1 MNHMIESVRK
11 ENIELREEMRQRDR
25 CREQEMEKLMS
36 RFTELTLTQEDR
48 KPPTAL
54 SSSLGSP
61 DPVISGEKELSK
73 SVQSESGKER
83 SDEDNKREHSTDS
96 QAQIKKE
103 DKGNRPPVLT
113 KPATYDGK
121 SSWLDYKSHFEAC
134 ATLGHW
140 SEEDKAMYL
149 TVSLRG
155 QAQSVLGD

>member
-1 MNHMIESVRK
+1 
-11 ENIELREEMRQRDR
+11 MRR
-25 CREQEMEKLMS
+25 L
-36 RFTELTLTQEDR
+36 TELTLTQEDR
-48 KPPTAL
+48 KPPTDL

-61 DPVISGEKELSK
+61 DPVTSGEKELSK
-73 SVQSESGKER
+73 SVQSESGKQR

-103 DKGNRPPVLT
+103 DKGNRPPVLI
-113 KPATYDGK
+113 KPATYDEK
-121 SSWLDYKSHFEAC
+121 SAWLDYKSHFEAC

-149 TVSLRG
+149 AVSLRG

>member
-1 MNHMIESVRK
+1 MYQMIETVRK

-25 CREQEMEKLMS
+25 CQEQEMEKLMS
-36 RFTELTLTQEDR
+36 RLTELTLTQEDR

-61 DPVISGEKELSK
+61 DPVISGEKDLSK

-96 QAQIKKE
+96 QAQIKKD
-103 DKGNRPPVLT
+103 DKRTPVLM
-113 KPATYDGK
+113 KPVTYDGK
-121 SSWLDYKSHFEAC
+121 SSWLDYKSHLEAC

-140 SEEDKAMYL
+140 SEEDKALYL
-149 TVSLRG
+149 AVSLRG
-155 QAQSVLGD
+155 QAQSV